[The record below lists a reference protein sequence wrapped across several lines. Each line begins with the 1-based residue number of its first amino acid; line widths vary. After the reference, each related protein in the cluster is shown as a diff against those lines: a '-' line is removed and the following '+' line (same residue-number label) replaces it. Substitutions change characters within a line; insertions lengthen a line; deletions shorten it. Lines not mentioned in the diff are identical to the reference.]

1 MKELDPLSI
10 PLKGTYIIE
19 ASAGTGK
26 TFAISNIF
34 LRLVLEKGLP
44 VEKILIVSFTEA
56 ATNELRHRIR
66 KRLHEALVALHVK
79 RIEDIF
85 LEKLSKRIEN
95 KEDAIDRIRRAIRD
109 LDRLHIS
116 TIHGFCRRVIA
127 DNAFESGALLD
138 TQLVGNQE
146 FIKQEIIYDFWR
158 NYIYSESPLF
168 IDFLNKKGF
177 NPENAS
183 RLIDQYLIRPYVK
196 VIPEHIDSIDKT
208 EVLERDYLEIFK
220 QVCKLWDRNLIEDLI
235 NQNKVDRKIYKKRSL
250 EKWLSYLDDSLN
262 LYNFGLLKSDIV
274 KRLVWLEI
282 DHPFF
287 KQIRKLSQIQEKLE
301 NNYHKR
307 LIFLKKAL
315 IEFTEKGLEKKKHL
329 KNIMSFDDLIRFV
342 HRSIQEQEILV
353 NALRNRFSA
362 AMIDEFQDTDSLQYE
377 IFKRIFDEDDYTL
390 YLIGDPKQSIYSFRG
405 ADIFTY
411 IKASKEIKEKF
422 TLKENWRSYSR
433 LIEVTNRI
441 FSLKETPFLYKDILF
456 LPSRPAQ
463 KSDTDRI
470 YLDRSP
476 EPVLKI
482 WLFNKKEYR
491 KKDIAK
497 EKIAKA
503 VSEEIVRIINLS
515 DEGRLS
521 LGERPVKAS
530 DIAVLVR
537 RNTEVE
543 LIKRELSSLH
553 IPTIIYSTTN
563 VFDSWECREVKK
575 ILKGIYLYNKEVYLK
590 AAIGTDI
597 IGIKG
602 EEMEKM
608 DESEWEDLMKRF
620 EEYHNIWKRHGF
632 INMFRHFLNKEQ
644 VIPRLMEFEDG
655 ERRCTNVLHLME
667 LIHIAEKENML
678 GMEGVIRWLDVQK
691 MRSIPKMEEYQLR
704 LESDESAVRIITIHR
719 SKGLEFPIVFIPF
732 AWDTIEKRQLSRRPL
747 IFHSQKD
754 ETYILDLGTDLQEKH
769 LDLAIKE
776 SLSEDL
782 RLLYVA
788 ITRAKSCC
796 YLVYNEDTSSYSSLS
811 YLFSKNPKEIF
822 EDMKEDVLVYRLPEP
837 KGEKRILKIKEEE
850 ISNKTFSGKIDTSW
864 QITSFS
870 SLVSNRPYIEEAQ
883 DIDAIQEEGEEEEAV
898 SFSMD
903 IFSFPKGAKA
913 GTFFH
918 DLLEHL
924 DFKEKNEEKIRDL
937 ISTKLLQYG
946 FEGEWEDVI
955 FENIKELLETPIDPD
970 MNGLRLSEI
979 SKEERISEMEF
990 YFPLKKINAKEIEE
1004 ILREWNLI
1012 EKYEIPHEIDQLIF
1026 DPVEGFM
1033 RGFMDMVFSWNR
1045 NFFLVD
1051 WKSNFLGN
1059 KKEDYHF
1066 SRLEKEMKE
1075 KFYFLQLL
1083 IYTVALDQYL
1093 RVNIKDYSYE
1103 RDFGKAYY
1111 IFLRGISKEKG
1122 PEFGIYRYKPASELI
1137 DSLRKLLLPDYL
1149 K

>member
-44 VEKILIVSFTEA
+44 VDKILIVSFTEA
-56 ATNELRHRIR
+56 ATNELRYRIR
-66 KRLHEALVALHVK
+66 KRLHETLIALQAK

-95 KEDAIDRIRRAIRD
+95 KEDAVDRIRRAIRD

-116 TIHGFCRRVIA
+116 TIHGFCRKIIA

-146 FIKQEIIYDFWR
+146 LIKQEIIYDFWR
-158 NYIYSESPLF
+158 NYIYPESPLF

-177 NPENAS
+177 DPENAS
-183 RLIDQYLIRPYVK
+183 RLIDQYLIRPYVRI
-196 VIPEHIDSIDKT
+196 IPEDIDFSDKP
-208 EVLERDYLEIFK
+208 ESLEKDYLEIFK
-220 QVCKLWDRNLIEDLI
+220 QVCKLWDRDLIENLI
-235 NQNKVDRKIYKKRSL
+235 NQKKFDRKVYRKRSL
-250 EKWLSYLDDSLN
+250 EKWLSYLDESLN
-262 LYNFGLLKSDIV
+262 PYNFGLLKSDII
-274 KRLVWLEI
+274 KKLIKLKI
-282 DHPFF
+282 DNPFF
-287 KQIRKLSQIQEKLE
+287 KKIRKLGQIQEKLE
-301 NNYHKR
+301 DIYYEK
-307 LIFLKKAL
+307 LIFLKRSL
-315 IEFTEKGLEKKKHL
+315 IEFTEKELKKRKFL
-329 KNIMSFDDLIRFV
+329 KNMMSFDDLIRLV
-342 HRSIQEQEILV
+342 HRSILEQEILV

-362 AMIDEFQDTDSLQYE
+362 AMIDEFQDTDSLQYD
-377 IFKRIFDEDDYTL
+377 IFKRIFDEEDYAL

-422 TLKENWRSYSR
+422 TLKENWRSYSK

-441 FSLKETPFLYKDILF
+441 FSLKEAPFLYEDILF
-456 LPSRPAQ
+456 IPSRPA
-463 KSDTDRI
+463 KESNTERI
-470 YLDRSP
+470 YLDKSP

-482 WLFNKKEYR
+482 WLFNKKDHR
-491 KKDIAK
+491 KKDIK

-515 DEGRLS
+515 DEGRLY
-521 LGERPVKAS
+521 LGKRPVKAS

-537 RNTEVE
+537 KNMEVE

-563 VFDSWECREVKK
+563 VFDSWECKEIKK
-575 ILKGIYLYNKEVYLK
+575 ILQGIYLYNKESYLK
-590 AAIGTDI
+590 AALGTDI
-597 IGIKG
+597 MGIKG
-602 EEMEKM
+602 EEMERM

-620 EEYHNIWKRHGF
+620 EEYHNIWKRYGF

-644 VIPRLMEFEDG
+644 VIPRLMKFEDG
-655 ERRCTNVLHLME
+655 ERRCTNILHLME
-667 LIHIAEKENML
+667 LIHMAEKENIL
-678 GMEGVIRWLDVQK
+678 GMEGVIRWLDMQK
-691 MRSIPKMEEYQLR
+691 MKSIPKMEEYQLR

-732 AWDTIEKRQLSRRPL
+732 AWDSIEKRQLSRGPL
-747 IFHSQKD
+747 VFHSQKD
-754 ETYILDLGTDLQEKH
+754 ESYILDLGTDLQERH
-769 LDLAIKE
+769 LDLVVKE

-796 YLVYNEDTSSYSSLS
+796 YLVYNEDTNPYSCLS

-822 EDMKEDVLVYRLPEP
+822 QDMKEDVLICRLPEP

-850 ISNKTFSGKIDTSW
+850 ISNKTFSGEIDTSW

-870 SLVSNRPYIEEAQ
+870 SLVSNRSYIEDAQ
-883 DIDAIQEEGEEEEAV
+883 DIDAIQRDEEEEV
-898 SFSMD
+898 ISPSMD
-903 IFSFPKGAKA
+903 IFSFPKGAKT

-924 DFKEKNEEKIRDL
+924 DFEEKNDENIRNL
-937 ISTKLLQYG
+937 ISSKLSQYG
-946 FEGEWEDVI
+946 FDKEWEDVV
-955 FENIKELLETPIDPD
+955 FENIKELLEIPIDPYMD
-970 MNGLRLSEI
+970 GLSLSEI
-979 SKEERISEMEF
+979 SKEERINEMEF
-990 YFPLKKINAKEIEE
+990 YFPLKKIEAKEIEE
-1004 ILREWNLI
+1004 ILKKWNLI
-1012 EKYEIPHEIDQLIF
+1012 EEYEIPHEIEQLRF

-1033 RGFMDMVFSWNR
+1033 RGFIDMVFSWNGK
-1045 NFFLVD
+1045 FFLID

-1066 SRLEKEMKE
+1066 SRLEKEMRK

-1083 IYTVALDQYL
+1083 IYTISLDQYL
-1093 RVNIKDYSYE
+1093 RINIPDYKYE

-1111 IFLRGISKEKG
+1111 VFLRGISKGKG
-1122 PEFGIYRYKPASELI
+1122 PEFGVYRYKPDPRLLN
-1137 DSLRKLLLPDYL
+1137 SLRRLLLPI
-1149 K
+1149 